1 MFAFV
6 IVLENTMAFH
16 LVSGREEAGG
26 RGGFW
31 GGGGEVNEVTIAE
44 LKGGDMTTLTKEC
57 VE

>member
-26 RGGFW
+26 RGGL
-31 GGGGEVNEVTIAE
+31 GGGDEVTIAE
-44 LKGGDMTTLTKEC
+44 LKGGDMTTLKEC